1 MDGRAG
7 APGVSLPATIAP
19 VALNLG
25 SGSSPL
31 MSLLIAAGRALEFV
45 VRTRLDLRV
54 RLGLVSEIADLCL
67 GALDLSRVH
76 LVEAFEKSAKNV
88 V

>member
-31 MSLLIAAGRALEFV
+31 LSLLIAAGRALEFV
-45 VRTRLDLRV
+45 VRN
-54 RLGLVSEIADLCL
+54 RLGLVSEIANLCL
-67 GALDLSRVH
+67 GTSI
-76 LVEAFEKSAKNV
+76 
-88 V
+88 